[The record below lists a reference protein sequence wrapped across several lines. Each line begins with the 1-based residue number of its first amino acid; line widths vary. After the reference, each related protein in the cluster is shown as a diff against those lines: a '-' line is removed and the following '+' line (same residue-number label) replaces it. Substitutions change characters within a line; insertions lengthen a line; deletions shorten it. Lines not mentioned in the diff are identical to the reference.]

1 MFYRRNNFVD
11 TSEFLNDYAVYR
23 ADSRSPL
30 ILQPKF
36 AQQKVEEIKQTE
48 FPNYFQRESKWVDSF
63 AEIVNKAIKEA
74 FGDFLTKWEEPLS
87 QLIGFTKE
95 DVNPSLEKPTG
106 HSVFTALL
114 YLFSIYQLQS
124 GLCPDLAMSG
134 DGGIYIEFQFDDK
147 FVSVQVDSESI
158 EKDRIY
164 IEQGNKFGS
173 IKLTEES
180 IKEIFA
186 Q

>member
-1 MFYRRNNFVD
+1 MFYKRNSFVD

-23 ADSRSPL
+23 ADSKSPL

-36 AQQKVEEIKQTE
+36 AQQKVEEIKETE

-63 AEIVNKAIKEA
+63 AEIVNKVIKEA

-95 DVNPSLEKPTG
+95 EVNPLIEKPTG
-106 HSVFTALL
+106 HSVFTALI
-114 YLFSIYQLQS
+114 YLFTIYQLQS
-124 GLCPDLAMSG
+124 DLYPDLAMSG
-134 DGGIYIEFQFDDK
+134 DGGIYIEFQLDDK
-147 FVSVQVDSESI
+147 FVSIQVHSGSI

-164 IEQGNKFGS
+164 VEQGDQFGS
-173 IKLTEES
+173 IKLTEDS
-180 IKEIFA
+180 IKEFFTK
-186 Q
+186 